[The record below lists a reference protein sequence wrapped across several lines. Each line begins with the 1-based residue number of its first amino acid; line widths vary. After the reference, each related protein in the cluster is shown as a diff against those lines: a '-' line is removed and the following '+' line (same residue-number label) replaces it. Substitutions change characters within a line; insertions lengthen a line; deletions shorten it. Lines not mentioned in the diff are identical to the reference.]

1 MTNYME
7 LIKETIQQHPEIH
20 PSVVSDVLYRS
31 RCWLETEYTQPSDTY
46 IKRQYEYLLGW
57 IK

>member
-1 MTNYME
+1 MTDYME
-7 LIKETIQQHPEIH
+7 KIKETIQQHPEIH

-31 RCWLETEYTQPSDTY
+31 RCWLEAEYTQSSDNY
-46 IKRQYEYLLGW
+46 IKRQFDYLCQW